1 MPYSLRQD
9 VRVEPVIAGWYGWSY
24 LLPPQTLAR
33 FVHNRFTPIME
44 SYLDSPEVHAAA
56 VRQPRMHGGPWVHA
70 HEHYDTIAAWYRESA
85 PRRARLAE
93 LFEAIRLLEE
103 EILPRYTGE
112 CLDPVYQELPEALSG
127 RIEVFYG
134 RDNHTPDYRFIEPLM
149 YASEYYDEGLQQVRL
164 SPVTSDAREF
174 ALTTPM
180 LEYSPD
186 QLLIDVPLGS
196 PLLDVLFLGGLDDD
210 GLARLTE
217 DLGLSG
223 ERAER
228 FAGYFEQTPEP
239 APQPVEPAGTCLPNV
254 LDYAGHAC
262 VFVRH
267 EGTTM
272 LIDPVLSYSGYA
284 GATEGR
290 FTFAELPERIDHVLI
305 THNHQDHMLFETLLR
320 IRHRVGTVLVPR
332 STNAS
337 LVDPG
342 LAGILRRLGFTDVV
356 ELDDLEERAC
366 GSARAVA
373 VPFLGEHGDLRIR
386 SKTGWL
392 LRLGERSVLF
402 AADSTNISPSTYAKV
417 VAVVG
422 QVDTVFIGMESIG
435 AAASWIYGPLYPK
448 PLPRKQDQ
456 SRRLNGSDFEQAKAI
471 VDALG
476 PEEVYVYAMGLE
488 PWLGIVMAIE
498 YDEDHPAIVDSD
510 LLVKYVLNQGKTAER
525 LHMRKTL
532 IR

>member
-9 VRVEPVIAGWYGWSY
+9 IAVEPVIAGWYGWSY

-33 FVHNRFTPIME
+33 FTRNRFMPIIE
-44 SYLDSPEVHAAA
+44 SYLESPEVHAAA

-70 HEHYDTIAAWYRESA
+70 HEHHDAIAAWYRDSA
-85 PRRARLAE
+85 PQRALLGE
-93 LFEAIRLLEE
+93 LFEAIRQMEE

-112 CLDPVYQELPEALSG
+112 CLDPVYQELPEPLSG
-127 RIEVFYG
+127 RVEVFYG

-149 YASEYYDEGLQQVRL
+149 YASEYYDENMQQVRF
-164 SPVTSDAREF
+164 SPITSDAREF

-186 QLLIDVPLGS
+186 QLLVDVPLSS
-196 PLLDVLFLGGLDDD
+196 PLLDTVFRGGLDDE
-210 GLARLTE
+210 GLAQVTAG
-217 DLGLSG
+217 LGLTG

-228 FAGYFEQTPEP
+228 FAGYFEQVP
-239 APQPVEPAGTCLPNV
+239 APTPRNEAAQPDV

-262 VFVRH
+262 VFVRYQ
-267 EGTTM
+267 GTTF
-272 LIDPVLSYSGYA
+272 LVDPVLSYSGYE
-284 GATEGR
+284 GAAEER
-290 FTFAELPERIDHVLI
+290 FTFADLPERIDHLLI

-342 LAGILRRLGFTDVV
+342 LAGILRRLGFTEVV
-356 ELDDLEERAC
+356 EVDDLEERTC
-366 GSARAVA
+366 GAATVVA

-392 LRLGERSVLF
+392 LRLGQRQVLF

-417 VAVVG
+417 VSVTG
-422 QVDTVFIGMESIG
+422 PVDTVFIGMESIG

-448 PLPRKQDQ
+448 PLPRRQDQ

-488 PWLGIVMAIE
+488 PWLGIVMAID
-498 YDEDHPAIVDSD
+498 YDESHPAIVDSD
-510 LLVKYVLNQGKTAER
+510 LLVKYVLSQGNTAER
-525 LHMRKTL
+525 LYMRRTL
-532 IR
+532 PR

>member
-9 VRVEPVIAGWYGWSY
+9 IAVEPVIAGWYGWSY

-33 FVHNRFTPIME
+33 FSRNRFTSIME
-44 SYLDSPEVHAAA
+44 SYLDSPEVHATA

-70 HEHYDTIAAWYRESA
+70 HEHYDAIAAWYRESA
-85 PRRARLAE
+85 PQRALLGE
-93 LFEAIRLLEE
+93 LFDAIQRLEE
-103 EILPRYTGE
+103 DILPRYTGG

-127 RIEVFYG
+127 RVEVFYG
-134 RDNHTPDYRFIEPLM
+134 RDNHSPDYRFIEPLM
-149 YASEYYDEGLQQVRL
+149 YASEFYDESLQQVRF
-164 SPVTSDAREF
+164 SPVVGDAREF

-180 LEYSPD
+180 LEYTPD
-186 QLLIDVPLGS
+186 QLLVDVPLNS
-196 PLLDVLFLGGLDDD
+196 PLLDTVFRGGLDEE
-210 GLARLTE
+210 GLSRLTA
-217 DLGLSG
+217 DLGLVG

-228 FAGYFEQTPEP
+228 FARYFEQTPD
-239 APQPVEPAGTCLPNV
+239 PVARDESALPDV

-267 EGTTM
+267 EGTTF
-272 LIDPVLSYSGYA
+272 LVDPVLSYTGYA

-290 FTFAELPERIDHVLI
+290 FTFADLPDRIDHVLI

-356 ELDDLEERAC
+356 EVDDLEERAC
-366 GSARAVA
+366 GTAVAVA

-392 LRLGERSVLF
+392 LRLGERQVLF

-417 VAVVG
+417 VDITG
-422 QVDTVFIGMESIG
+422 PIDTVFIGMESTG
-435 AAASWIYGPLYPK
+435 AAASWIYGPLYPE
-448 PLPRKQDQ
+448 PLSRREDQ

-471 VDALG
+471 VDTLR
-476 PEEVYVYAMGLE
+476 PDEVYVYAMGLE
-488 PWLGIVMAIE
+488 PWMGIVMAID
-498 YDEDHPAIVDSD
+498 YDESHPAIVDSD
-510 LLVKYVLNQGKTAER
+510 LLVKYVASQGNVAER

-532 IR
+532 TR